1 MFLSSLSDF
10 DVFVD
15 SLSRRLKQPLPGLE
29 AQLKVL
35 PAYRAALR
43 REAQSPADARQSAVL
58 ILLFPEGHDIKTVF
72 IQRNIYDGVHS
83 GQVAFPG
90 GRYEKGDKDLE
101 KTALRETEEEVG
113 VPASGIRLI
122 GKLTKIYIPP
132 SNFDVLPFVGCLAE
146 PPTFIPDPSEV
157 SRVFTASMY
166 HLIRPESCQMRAIN
180 LPDGR
185 QIEAPCYLVDDYRIW
200 GATSMILSEFI
211 EVLKEVANQP

>member
-1 MFLSSLSDF
+1 MFLSSPTDF
-10 DVFVD
+10 DGFVNG
-15 SLSRRLKQPLPGLE
+15 LARRLKQPLPGLE
-29 AQLKVL
+29 AQLKLL
-35 PAYRAALR
+35 PAYRAELR
-43 REAQSPADARQSAVL
+43 RSTQSPADARQSAVL
-58 ILLFPEGHDIKTVF
+58 ILLFPESNDVKTVF

-90 GRYEKGDKDLE
+90 GRFEKGDKDLE

-113 VPASGIRLI
+113 VPSSRIRLI

-146 PPTFIPDPSEV
+146 PPTLIPDPSEV
-157 SRVFTASMY
+157 SGVFTVSLN
-166 HLIRPESCQMRAIN
+166 HLIRPESCQMSAID

-185 QIEAPCYLVDDYRIW
+185 QIDAPCYLVDNYRIW

-211 EVLKEVANQP
+211 EVLKEVSM